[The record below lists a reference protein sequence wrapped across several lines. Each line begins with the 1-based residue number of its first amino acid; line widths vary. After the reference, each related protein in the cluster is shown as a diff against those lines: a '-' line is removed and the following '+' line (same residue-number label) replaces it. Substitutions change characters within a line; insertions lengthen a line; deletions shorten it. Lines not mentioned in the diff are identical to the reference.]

1 MKRSRH
7 TPDQVVRK
15 LREAD
20 RLLAEGMAVPDICRQ
35 LEVSAPTY
43 QRWRAQYSA
52 MRPDDVARLKNLE
65 KENARLK
72 RIVADR
78 ALDNAML
85 REVARGNF

>member
-65 KENARLK
+65 KDNARLQRLLAEK
-72 RIVADR
+72 E
-78 ALDNAML
+78 LDWHMP
-85 REVARGNF
+85 REVARGKW